1 VDVCLVRHAIA
12 VQRGT
17 PGYEDD
23 FARPLTA
30 DGRKRM
36 ELAAAGLAKLFV
48 AEVILTSPLV
58 RASQTAEVLHGQ
70 FGCPVKR
77 CDALARGDHSA
88 AIEALRARPEERVAL
103 VGHEPWM
110 SALLAVL
117 LTGSDD
123 TFQTEF
129 KKGAAALVSSF
140 GPPSAGELTLQ
151 WFMTPSALRRLGQS
165 RG

>member
-1 VDVCLVRHAIA
+1 MDVCLVRHAIA
-12 VQRGT
+12 VDRGT

-23 FARPLTA
+23 YARPLTA

-48 AEVILTSPLV
+48 AEVILTSPLI
-58 RASQTAEVLHGQ
+58 RASQTAEVLHEQ
-70 FGCPVKR
+70 FQCPVKR
-77 CDALARGDHSA
+77 CDALGRDDHSGV
-88 AIEALRARPEERVAL
+88 IEALRARTEARVAL

-110 SALLAVL
+110 SGLLAVL

-123 TFQTEF
+123 AFRTEF
-129 KKGAAALVSSF
+129 KKGAAALVSSV
-140 GPPSAGELTLQ
+140 GPPIAGGLTLQ
-151 WFMTPSALRRLGQS
+151 WFMTPSALRRIGQS